1 MLISK
6 VFLGILVF
14 MIYIYAGLR
23 VSEDIENN
31 YYLMIYWIAYSLLG
45 FTVLNVIILGNF
57 WGVLVNKKGPPGP
70 RGPIGEDGSR
80 GQPGKCGIDHNI
92 AYTMKN
98 VKEAV
103 VNTILKKYPDTQ
115 PTEIVNMDTMKLKN
129 NYFNDK
135 IERIVGSKQYEV
147 LLSVPETNNC
157 NPDEEKRLT
166 FGKSLDELTG
176 YLVGVV
182 TLWVEGI
189 LENGKNNNETGRP
202 VGLVFFTDQTAQ
214 TDINREIANFFSNE
228 VEKYDVWYWGSNR
241 VFRPLQAEIC
251 RQGSV
256 PGNKGQG
263 IPNTRFPVPD
273 RPVLEIKEITY
284 SDRDTSKLTLLW
296 NTEDMD
302 EVSGSPSGLSNT
314 SRGIFSNYKKPGIY
328 IPKVIVEGRKKFY
341 PVGCVMIEEDENS
354 KSFNNK
360 KTILVS
366 GDIVIPTDFSATW
379 YDSRK
384 PKFWEY
390 FKIIG
395 GVSDAR
401 IALETRSDG
410 KQGGRFYT
418 PSYGNN
424 NLEYVSLGDV
434 FLSHRKFMDKDLSN
448 DVWTHIFKDN
458 KQISN
463 SDILKYFGYNNNNYH
478 GPVLIPRKYL
488 QYINHNK
495 TPVYAIRTD
504 YNYQSDIVESNNTSS
519 TYNLL
524 RTTRFTR
531 KHSTTIKTDPEPF
544 YKIKPEF
551 TSTNYKI
558 KIKEMDKQYDDMGMG
573 WFGHPSKQDRQYSIF
588 SYLGLVPEGVITHK
602 QSGRKYYIRHYG
614 GLEVNR
620 FVVFKWNPK
629 SMDFTKSLK
638 VADRSTVIES
648 KLSATDTRYQWFLDT
663 DKSNSSFIRLIS
675 YKYPNR
681 YLKLSYDVPAYW
693 NKHEN
698 PNNKNDRSLQNR
710 RPSGISMDHT
720 QLLAELTGYK
730 GGINKNNKT
739 LFQFTPA
746 YGTEQTL
753 LQEKDAKGIDRTA
766 DRNTQLKQIKEM
778 DGHKDFSYIY
788 KNRKVVDTKKSHHPG
803 KKLNYT

>member
-1 MLISK
+1 MLITK
-6 VFLGILVF
+6 IFLGILVF

-31 YYLMIYWIAYSLLG
+31 YYLMVYWIAYALLG
-45 FTVLNVIILGNF
+45 FTILNVIMLGNF

-70 RGPIGEDGSR
+70 PGPIGMDGDR
-80 GQPGKCGIDHNI
+80 GLPGKCAMDHNV

-98 VKEAV
+98 VKEAI
-103 VNTILKKYPDTQ
+103 VNTILKKYPDTH
-115 PTEIVNMDTMKLKN
+115 PTDIVNMDTMKLKN

-135 IERIVGSKQYEV
+135 IERIVGSKQYEI
-147 LLSVPETNNC
+147 LLSVPETNDA
-157 NPDEEKRLT
+157 NPDGEKRLS

-182 TLWVEGI
+182 TLWTEGI
-189 LENGKNNNETGRP
+189 LENGKNTDGDGRS

-214 TDINREIANFFSNE
+214 TDISDGIASFFSNE
-228 VEKYDVWYWGSNR
+228 VEKYDVWYWGSTR

-251 RQGSV
+251 RQGSI
-256 PGNKGQG
+256 PGNNGQG

-284 SDRDTSKLTLLW
+284 SDRDTSKLTFLW

-314 SRGIFSNYKKPGIY
+314 SRGIFSNYKKPSIY

-341 PVGCVMIEEDENS
+341 PVGCVMIEGDENA

-366 GDIVIPTDFSATW
+366 GDVVIPTEFSATW
-379 YDSRK
+379 YDSRR
-384 PKFWEY
+384 PTFWEY
-390 FKIIG
+390 FKIMG
-395 GVSDAR
+395 GVADSR

-448 DVWTHIFKDN
+448 DKFTHIFKDN

-463 SDILKYFGYNNNNYH
+463 SDILKYFDYNNNYY

-488 QYINHNK
+488 EYVSPNN
-495 TPVYAIRTD
+495 TPVYANRSD
-504 YNYQSDIVESNNTSS
+504 YNYQSDIIESSNTNA

-524 RTTRFTR
+524 RTSRF
-531 KHSTTIKTDPEPF
+531 KMNHSTTIKTDPEPF

-558 KIKEMDKQYDDMGMG
+558 KIKEMDKQYDDLGLG
-573 WFGHPSKQDRQYSIF
+573 WFGHPSKQHRKYSIF
-588 SYLGLVPEGVITHK
+588 AYLGLIPEGVITHK
-602 QSGRKYYIRHYG
+602 QSSRKYYIRHYG

-648 KLSATDTRYQWFLDT
+648 KLSSTDTRYQWFLDT
-663 DKSNSSFIRLIS
+663 DKTNSSYIRLIS

-693 NKHEN
+693 NKHQK

-710 RPSGISMDHT
+710 RPQGITMDHT

-730 GGINKNNKT
+730 GGINNNNKT

-746 YGTEQTL
+746 YGTEQSL
-753 LQEKDAKGIDRTA
+753 LQENDAKGIDRTA
-766 DRNTQLKQIKEM
+766 DRNTQLKQLKEM

-788 KNRKVVDTKKSHHPG
+788 KNKLIVDTKKSHHPG

>member
-1 MLISK
+1 MLITK

-31 YYLMIYWIAYSLLG
+31 YYLMVYWIAYALLG
-45 FTVLNVIILGNF
+45 FTILNVIMLGNF

-70 RGPIGEDGSR
+70 RGPIGMDGDR
-80 GQPGKCGIDHNI
+80 GLPGKCAMDHNV

-115 PTEIVNMDTMKLKN
+115 PTDIVNMDTMKLKN

-147 LLSVPETNNC
+147 LLSVPETNDG
-157 NPDEEKRLT
+157 NPDSEKRLT

-189 LENGKNNNETGRP
+189 LENGKSNHDDGRP

-214 TDINREIANFFSNE
+214 TDISDGVANFFSNE
-228 VEKYDVWYWGSNR
+228 VEKYDVWYWGSTR

-251 RQGSV
+251 RQGSI
-256 PGNKGQG
+256 PGNNGQG

-284 SDRDTSKLTLLW
+284 SDRDTSKLTFLW

-302 EVSGSPSGLSNT
+302 EVSGSPSGLSNN

-341 PVGCVMIEEDENS
+341 PVGCVMIEEDDNH

-366 GDIVIPTDFSATW
+366 GDVVIPTEFSATW
-379 YDSRK
+379 YDTRK
-384 PKFWEY
+384 PTFWEY

-395 GVSDAR
+395 GVADAR

-424 NLEYVSLGDV
+424 NLEYVSLGDI
-434 FLSHRKFMDKDLSN
+434 FLSHRKFMDKGLSN
-448 DVWTHIFKDN
+448 DVWTHIFYDN

-463 SDILKYFGYNNNNYH
+463 SDILKYFDYNNNYY

-488 QYINHNK
+488 EYVSPSK
-495 TPVYAIRTD
+495 TPVYANRSD
-504 YNYQSDIVESNNTSS
+504 YDYQADIIESSNTNA

-524 RTTRFTR
+524 RTNRFR
-531 KHSTTIKTDPEPF
+531 MKHSTTIKTDPEPF

-558 KIKEMDKQYDDMGMG
+558 KIKEMDKQYDELGMG

-588 SYLGLVPEGVITHK
+588 AYLGLVPEGVITHK

-648 KLSATDTRYQWFLDT
+648 KLSATDTRYQWFIDT
-663 DKSNSSFIRLIS
+663 DTTNSSYIRLIS

-681 YLKLSYDVPAYW
+681 YLKLNYEVPAYW
-693 NKHEN
+693 NKHQK
-698 PNNKNDRSLQNR
+698 PNNKNDRSLQSR
-710 RPSGISMDHT
+710 RPPGISMDHT

-730 GGINKNNKT
+730 GGINNNNKT

-753 LQEKDAKGIDRTA
+753 LHEKNAKGIDRTA
-766 DRNTQLKQIKEM
+766 DRNTQLKQLKEM

-788 KNRKVVDTKKSHHPG
+788 NNKPVIDTKKSYHPG
-803 KKLNYT
+803 KHLRYT

>member
-45 FTVLNVIILGNF
+45 FTVLNVIMLGNF

-80 GQPGKCGIDHNI
+80 GLPGKCAMDHNV

-115 PTEIVNMDTMKLKN
+115 PIEIVNMDTMKLKN

-147 LLSVPETNNC
+147 LLSVPETNDG
-157 NPDEEKRLT
+157 NPDGEKRLT

-176 YLVGVV
+176 YLVGIV

-189 LENGKNNNETGRP
+189 LENGKNNNEEGRP

-214 TDINREIANFFSNE
+214 TDINQEIANFFSNE
-228 VEKYDVWYWGSNR
+228 VEKYDVWYWGSTR

-251 RQGSV
+251 RQGSI

-284 SDRDTSKLTLLW
+284 SDRDTSKLNFLW
-296 NTEDMD
+296 NTEGMD
-302 EVSGSPSGLSNT
+302 EISGSPSGLTNN

-328 IPKVIVEGRKKFY
+328 IPKVIVEGRKRFY
-341 PVGCVMIEEDENS
+341 PVGCVMIEEDDNH
-354 KSFNNK
+354 KSFNTK

-366 GDIVIPTDFSATW
+366 GDVVIPTQFSATW
-379 YDSRK
+379 YDTRI
-384 PKFWEY
+384 PTFMEY
-390 FKIIG
+390 FKIVF
-395 GVSDAR
+395 GVLDAR

-434 FLSHRKFMDKDLSN
+434 YLSHRKFMDKGLSN
-448 DVWTHIFKDN
+448 DVFTHIFMDN

-463 SDILKYFGYNNNNYH
+463 SDILKYFDYNNNYQ

-488 QYINHNK
+488 EYVSPSK
-495 TPVYAIRTD
+495 TPIYANRSNYD
-504 YNYQSDIVESNNTSS
+504 YQSDIIESSNTNA

-524 RTTRFTR
+524 RTNRFR
-531 KHSTTIKTDPEPF
+531 MKHSTTIKTEPEPF

-558 KIKEMDKQYDDMGMG
+558 KIKEMDKQYNDMGIG

-588 SYLGLVPEGVITHK
+588 AYLGLVPEGVITHK

-638 VADRSTVIES
+638 VADTSTVIES
-648 KLSATDTRYQWFLDT
+648 KLSATDTRYQWFLETDT
-663 DKSNSSFIRLIS
+663 KNSSYIRLIS

-681 YLKLSYDVPAYW
+681 YLKLSYEIPAYW
-693 NKHEN
+693 NKHQK
-698 PNNKNDRSLQNR
+698 PNNKNDRSLQSR
-710 RPSGISMDHT
+710 RPPGISMDHT

-730 GGINKNNKT
+730 GGINNNNKT

-746 YGTEQTL
+746 YGTEETL
-753 LQEKDAKGIDRTA
+753 FQEKNAKSIDRTA

-788 KNRKVVDTKKSHHPG
+788 KNKRIIDTKKSYHPG